1 VAGIFLGACWWP
13 GWPRPRTHFLAAD
26 EVRWNYAPAGKN
38 QPVGGAVPPGQVHT
52 DGYVVPERAGPG
64 PMDPSSVMWMYHS
77 HTNEVGDDYAG
88 LVGPMIIT
96 RAETPTTRTS
106 SRAT

>member
-1 VAGIFLGACWWP
+1 
-13 GWPRPRTHFLAAD
+13 
-26 EVRWNYAPAGKN
+26 
-38 QPVGGAVPPGQVHT
+38 
-52 DGYVVPERAGPG
+52 
-64 PMDPSSVMWMYHS
+64 MDPSSVMWMYHS
-77 HTNEVGDDYAG
+77 HTDEVGDDYAG